1 MTILEVSSNSP
12 CRDTG
17 QWDEEKIRMF
27 DLTGNTSVDTGL
39 SGYKQH
45 VCFGAKIRSVEKRNG
60 CRW

>member
-1 MTILEVSSNSP
+1 MSYNIAIDGPAGAGKSTIARKLAA
-12 CRDTG
+12 
-17 QWDEEKIRMF
+17 
-27 DLTGNTSVDTGL
+27 DLGYVYVDTGL